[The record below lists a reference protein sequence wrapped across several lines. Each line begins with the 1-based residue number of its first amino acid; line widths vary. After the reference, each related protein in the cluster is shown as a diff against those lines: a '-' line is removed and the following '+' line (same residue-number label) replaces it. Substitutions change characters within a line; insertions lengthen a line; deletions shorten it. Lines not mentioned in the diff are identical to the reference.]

1 MTETVSAAD
10 ALPSPD
16 VAQLRD
22 TYGVDATW
30 EADLREAWALIG
42 AQIPDIARDLL
53 QRRADDQR
61 RGVTEEM
68 VAARVGYAEAKL
80 ARPVDQVWVDTI
92 IREADRIAQSAFE
105 FPLVAASMVVA
116 QMRIHALFFDLTNDI
131 AQLERVTRA
140 TQKLAVIEFELIATR
155 LRALARARNLAA
167 LRNEAA
173 AARADVQ
180 DAITSTARHSRDVA
194 HFTQQTATELS
205 GLRVPAAE
213 VSAAAAQSA
222 MAMAESARSAGG
234 LISAYDAARD
244 HATAAADVAAQADT
258 IAQQGADN
266 AASLATHTGRIESVV
281 TLIATIAHQTKL
293 LALNASIEAARAGDS
308 GRGFAIVAQEVRS
321 LAGQASTATDSI
333 TETIREAQEASNVV
347 SDTNRAIRAIVAELL
362 DQVQALSATME
373 SQVSTVVSILASIDE
388 TAVSSREIASL
399 IELISTRIGK
409 LASAADEAG
418 RQAKAAGDAL
428 ATIEERTGA
437 FITGVGR

>member
-1 MTETVSAAD
+1 MTESVSEAD

-30 EADLREAWALIG
+30 EAELREAWALIG

-53 QRRADDQR
+53 QRRADDQH
-61 RGVTEEM
+61 GAVTEEM

-80 ARPVDQVWVDTI
+80 ARPVDQAWVDTI

-194 HFTQQTATELS
+194 HFTEQTATELS

-222 MAMAESARSAGG
+222 MAMVESARSAGG
-234 LISAYDAARD
+234 LISAY
-244 HATAAADVAAQADT
+244 AD
-258 IAQQGADN
+258 
-266 AASLATHTGRIESVV
+266 R
-281 TLIATIAHQTKL
+281 
-293 LALNASIEAARAGDS
+293 R
-308 GRGFAIVAQEVRS
+308 
-321 LAGQASTATDSI
+321 
-333 TETIREAQEASNVV
+333 
-347 SDTNRAIRAIVAELL
+347 
-362 DQVQALSATME
+362 
-373 SQVSTVVSILASIDE
+373 
-388 TAVSSREIASL
+388 
-399 IELISTRIGK
+399 
-409 LASAADEAG
+409 
-418 RQAKAAGDAL
+418 
-428 ATIEERTGA
+428 
-437 FITGVGR
+437 